1 MIKPPADTQVY
12 LHNGLYL
19 GKSEKGVY
27 CALVDHLDG
36 SCRLRVWI
44 LSESCHQVE
53 WVLSHQVDLK
63 SVLARL
69 KYDDQQSD
77 GPWIF
82 QDINYYGNDE
92 EFRNDDGEI
101 EPAEF
106 EWDSDND
113 NVLQPAEF
121 EWDSDNDNVVH
132 DGAYPIDEYI
142 DFLGFHPYK
151 EVVFLSESLS
161 RGLAYHLN
169 SSKAQDLGYLYPTN
183 YEETALAN
191 HQLIIDSFPYTPCL
205 LDMYGGVP

>member
-1 MIKPPADTQVY
+1 VIKPPADTQVY

-44 LSESCHQVE
+44 LSESCHQV
-53 WVLSHQVDLK
+53 
-63 SVLARL
+63 
-69 KYDDQQSD
+69 
-77 GPWIF
+77 
-82 QDINYYGNDE
+82 INYYGNDE

-113 NVLQPAEF
+113 TVLQPAEF
-121 EWDSDNDNVVH
+121 EWDSDNDNIVH
-132 DGAYPIDEYI
+132 DGAYPIDEYNEYI

-183 YEETALAN
+183 YEETALAT
-191 HQLIIDSFPYTPCL
+191 IS
-205 LDMYGGVP
+205 